1 MLFELKE
8 NMQVI
13 RHNHEAVDLVA
24 LVIEMMQGVGDDLL
38 WLWFTQTAGAV
49 TVIKEVF

>member
-1 MLFELKE
+1 MMLFELKE

-38 WLWFTQTAGAV
+38 WRSGLRRQQ
-49 TVIKEVF
+49 EP